1 MAKTKRNYNQRGQ
14 KPEPGSLR
22 LEIRQILDNLENG
35 GEAPKISELAE
46 RHDVR
51 PQRASYV
58 WKQELA
64 RRGLV
69 IKTQRVITATEE

>member
-1 MAKTKRNYNQRGQ
+1 MTKTTRNYNQRGQ
-14 KPEPGSLR
+14 KPEPGTLR
-22 LEIRQILDNLENG
+22 LEIREILDHLEDG
-35 GEAPKISELAE
+35 VEIPTITDLAAK
-46 RHDVR
+46 HDVR

-69 IKTQRVITATEE
+69 TKTQRVITTEE